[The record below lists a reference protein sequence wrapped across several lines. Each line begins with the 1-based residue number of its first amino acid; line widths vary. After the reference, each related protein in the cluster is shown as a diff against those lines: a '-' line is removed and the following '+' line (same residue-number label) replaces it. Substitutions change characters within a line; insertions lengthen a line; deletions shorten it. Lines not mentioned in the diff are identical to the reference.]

1 WRYVSDGWLAQKA
14 VAGEVGSST
23 MPHKINPW
31 FFENSEGNLGVA
43 NALFSHFS
51 QKLPISRLQRD
62 LSDSTVMRSFGTAL
76 GHCLV
81 GYEYLLKALARVH
94 VNRSTMLAALKK
106 HPEVITEAIQTI
118 LRREGVP
125 MPYEKLKNLTRGREV
140 SLEELRAFIKTLS
153 VRGAV
158 KKELLKFA
166 PENYIGL
173 AGTLSA
179 RK

>member
-1 WRYVSDGWLAQKA
+1 
-14 VAGEVGSST
+14 
-23 MPHKINPW
+23 
-31 FFENSEGNLGVA
+31 
-43 NALFSHFS
+43 
-51 QKLPISRLQRD
+51 
-62 LSDSTVMRSFGTAL
+62 
-76 GHCLV
+76 
-81 GYEYLLKALARVH
+81 
-94 VNRSTMLAALKK
+94 MLAALKK